1 MAFSPRN
8 TKKLFACLGVA
19 AATAALGGG
28 YSAVSGGQPL
38 YGAVAGLFIGVLLG
52 AFELF
57 FVQTPAGAWLRR
69 LPLILFVVFA
79 TLIWA
84 LLIGFSVYVATPY
97 LLDLEIFPL
106 DLGPRDAN
114 SLTFAFGLAFLLTFF
129 LRIQSLIGGRVL
141 FNFLIGHYHRPTRED
156 RVFMFLDIADSTRL
170 SEQFGDVKIQSLIGR
185 FFFDIARPIAEHGGE
200 TYRYIGDEVVVS
212 WPMEKALEDARC
224 LRCVFDVQ
232 DLLDDHS
239 EEYGQLFGVVPR
251 FRVGMHG
258 GPVVIGEVGDS
269 RRAIVYFGET
279 VSRAV
284 ALQGACKRVD
294 HDFLVSADLMD
305 KLTTGKEFSSSFLGP
320 LELFPDGTMVDAYA
334 LSREAPG
341 RGQEAG

>member
-19 AATAALGGG
+19 VATAALGAG
-28 YSAVSGGQPL
+28 YSAVAGGLPL
-38 YGAVAGLFIGVLLG
+38 FGAVAGLFIGLLL
-52 AFELF
+52 ATFELF

-69 LPLILFVVFA
+69 LPLVLFIVIA

-84 LLIGFSVYVATPY
+84 LLIGFSIYVATPY
-97 LLDLEIFPL
+97 LLAIEVFPL
-106 DLGPRDAN
+106 ELDSRDA
-114 SLTFAFGLAFLLTFF
+114 SALTFSFGLAFLLTFF
-129 LRIQSLIGGRVL
+129 LRIQSLIGARVL
-141 FNFLIGHYHRPTRED
+141 FNFLMGRYHNPAREE

-170 SEQFGDVKIQSLIGR
+170 SEQFGDVKIQALIGR

-212 WPMEKALEDARC
+212 WPMAKAVEGARC

-232 DLLDDHS
+232 DLLDQHS
-239 EEYGQLFGVVPR
+239 EEYRRLFGVVPR

-284 ALQGACKRVD
+284 ALQGACKRVG
-294 HDFLVSADLMD
+294 HDFLVSADLMGR
-305 KLTTGKEFSSSFLGP
+305 LTIGKGFSYSFLGP
-320 LELFPDGTMVDAYA
+320 LKLFPDGTTVDAFA
-334 LSREAPG
+334 LSREA
-341 RGQEAG
+341 